1 MHVSLNERILTAQNH
16 KQGQEIKELKTKLA
30 EYREQ
35 LLTMKDNLDEV
46 KRLNKTLVNQISLLS
61 LQIKS
66 CPNWIHSTKDETLSI
81 SGENTSKGWN

>member
-1 MHVSLNERILTAQNH
+1 MHVTLNERMLTAQLH
-16 KQGQEIKELKTKLA
+16 KKEQEIKELKTKLA

-61 LQIKS
+61 FQIKQWAKS
-66 CPNWIHSTKDETLSI
+66 IHFTKDEM
-81 SGENTSKGWN
+81 

>member
-1 MHVSLNERILTAQNH
+1 MHVTLNERILIAQYH
-16 KQGQEIKELKTKLA
+16 KKEKEIKELENKLA

-46 KRLNKTLVNQISLLS
+46 KRLNTVLVNQISSLS

-66 CPNWIHSTKDETLSI
+66 CPKSI
-81 SGENTSKGWN
+81 PSMRNEM